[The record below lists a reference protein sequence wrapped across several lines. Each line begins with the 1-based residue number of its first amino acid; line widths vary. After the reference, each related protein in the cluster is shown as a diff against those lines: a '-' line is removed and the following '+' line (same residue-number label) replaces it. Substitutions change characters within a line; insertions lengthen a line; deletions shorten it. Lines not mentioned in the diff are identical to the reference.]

1 MQPVIQGDSYTTPE
15 DTPRLLMDKLA
26 LGTRLYFVAGI
37 LNIINQAR
45 IICNA
50 GDYGDQ
56 SWVDSSYQVFK
67 LIEGCGGRFHI
78 QGLGNVAASSAPA
91 VFVSN
96 HMSTLETFV
105 FPCLIQPYRDLTFV
119 VKESLVKN
127 SFFGPIMRS
136 RAPIVVSRDNP
147 REDFKVVME
156 KGQAI
161 LAAGRSI
168 VVFPQSTRTTVFEPE
183 NFNTLGIKLARAAK
197 VTLIP
202 VAIKTD
208 FWGNGRWFKDFG
220 PVNRNK
226 PIFISFGKAM
236 EVQGSGKNEHI
247 RVIDFIQENLSRWI

>member
-1 MQPVIQGDSYTTPE
+1 MQPVIKGDSYTTPE

-26 LGTRLYFVAGI
+26 LGTRAYFVAGV

-45 IICNA
+45 IVCNT
-50 GDYGDQ
+50 GRYGNE
-56 SWVDSSYQVFK
+56 SWMESSYRIFK

-78 QGLGNVAASSAPA
+78 QGLDNVAVSSAPA
-91 VFVSN
+91 VFISN

-105 FPCLIQPYRDLTFV
+105 FPCLIEPYRDLTYV

-136 RAPIVVSRDNP
+136 RDPIVVSRDNP
-147 REDFKVVME
+147 REDFKTVME
-156 KGQAI
+156 QGQAI

-197 VTLIP
+197 VEVIP

-208 FWGNGRWFKDFG
+208 FWGYGRWLKDFG
-220 PVNRNK
+220 PVNRDK
-226 PIFISFGKAM
+226 PIFISFGGAM
-236 EVQGSGKNEHI
+236 EVQGSGKNEHAQ
-247 RVIDFIQENLSRWI
+247 VIEFIQDNLNRWI